1 MPNCISKTHYCIN
14 PECLTVSISSD
25 PFAPRALV
33 PPHPRRTD
41 PQSQAT
47 FVSPSGLE
55 APRPSAASR
64 SAAGGEGVH
73 HHRLHRNGHRHPG
86 ELQFKLVP
94 LVKPP
99 RTFSKLRLINALT
112 TRNLWPAVRDWL
124 DASGYYDIFL
134 AAQDFRED
142 HPQFAAALTA
152 AQSRFGLTD
161 AETAAILAE
170 SVIQ

>member
-1 MPNCISKTHYCIN
+1 MQGTREHHSEWYITTTHNI
-14 PECLTVSISSD
+14 
-25 PFAPRALV
+25 
-33 PPHPRRTD
+33 
-41 PQSQAT
+41 QA
-47 FVSPSGLE
+47 
-55 APRPSAASR
+55 
-64 SAAGGEGVH
+64 
-73 HHRLHRNGHRHPG
+73 N
-86 ELQFKLVP
+86 FKHVP

-124 DASGYYDIFL
+124 DASGFYDIFL

-142 HPQFAAALTA
+142 HPQFAAALAA

-170 SVIQ
+170 SVLV